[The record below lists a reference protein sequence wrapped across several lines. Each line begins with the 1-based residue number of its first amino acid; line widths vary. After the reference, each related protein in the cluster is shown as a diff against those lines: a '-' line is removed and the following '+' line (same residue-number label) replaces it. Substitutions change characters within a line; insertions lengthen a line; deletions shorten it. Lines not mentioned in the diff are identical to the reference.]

1 MNAGGSYAGR
11 AFAAKYAD
19 LCFTLIKSDE
29 PEGAKADA
37 DAYRDL
43 ARRDFGRR
51 IQVWTVAY
59 VIQRETQA
67 EADAYHQY
75 ILDSA
80 DVGATD
86 SMLAML
92 GQQSKMMSPEAFQAF
107 RSRYIAGAGG
117 FPLVGSA
124 DQIVD
129 KMTRLAHA
137 GVDGLLLCWVDYA
150 DGLTRW
156 SRDVA
161 PRLEQAGLRR
171 SASVF
176 AK

>member
-1 MNAGGSYAGR
+1 MER
-11 AFAAKYAD
+11 AAVAR
-19 LCFTLIKSDE
+19 KSAE
-29 PEGAKADA
+29 PEGARADA

-43 ARRDFGRR
+43 ARRDFDRR
-51 IQVWTVAY
+51 IQVWTVAS
-59 VIQRETQA
+59 VVQRETQA
-67 EADAYHQY
+67 EADAYHQH
-75 ILDSA
+75 ILDNA

-92 GQQSKMMSPEAFQAF
+92 GKQSKMMSPQAFQAL
-107 RSRYIAGAGG
+107 RTRYIVGAGG
-117 FPLVGSA
+117 FPFVGSA

-129 KMTRLAHA
+129 KMARLANA

-156 SRDVA
+156 TRDVA

-171 SASVF
+171 SVLGGR
-176 AK
+176 